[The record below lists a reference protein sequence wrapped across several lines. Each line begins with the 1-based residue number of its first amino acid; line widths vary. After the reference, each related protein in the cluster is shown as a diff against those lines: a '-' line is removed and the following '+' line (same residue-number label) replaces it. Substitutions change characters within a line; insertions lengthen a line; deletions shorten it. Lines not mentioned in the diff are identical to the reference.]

1 MKHLTTPFTKED
13 LKDLKSGDNVTIS
26 GVIYTARDAGHA
38 RLVEDYKA
46 MRKDRIKK
54 CDIIAYEDLG
64 AEAFRRL
71 EVEDFPATVIIDSN
85 GNNLYEE
92 GVEEYLKWKEK

>member
-46 MRKDRIKK
+46 GRELPFDPK
-54 CDIIAYEDLG
+54 G
-64 AEAFRRL
+64 ACIYY
-71 EVEDFPATVIIDSN
+71 V
-85 GNNLYEE
+85 G
-92 GVEEYLKWKEK
+92 